1 MSAMVL
7 AFDIGNTFAK
17 WGFVQDGAVV
27 GGGRAVH
34 RGRGLAAALD
44 DLRLDRVPR
53 RIVAVNVAG
62 ADADSALAAWAERH
76 YRLPIGAVTASTPA
90 RRVRTLYREPARLGA
105 DRWAAV
111 VGAYHAYGAC
121 LVADLGT
128 ACTLDRVDRDGRH
141 HGGYIVPGID
151 LMRGALGADTHAVQ
165 VDDVEVEPG
174 AWGTDTERGVAGGLR
189 RLLASLIEG
198 AAAELA
204 PTGAQLVL
212 TGGDAERVAPWIGS
226 VHRVDHDLV
235 LRGAVL
241 LAEGNA

>member
-1 MSAMVL
+1 MSAMIL

-44 DLRLDRVPR
+44 GLRLDRVPR

-62 ADADSALAAWAERH
+62 ASAEAALAAWAERH
-76 YRLPIGAVTASTPA
+76 HRLPVVAVTAATPA
-90 RRVRTLYREPARLGA
+90 RHVRTAYRDPTRLGA

-111 VGAYHAYGAC
+111 VGAFHAYGTC

-128 ACTLDRVDRDGRH
+128 ACTLDRVDRDGSHR
-141 HGGYIVPGID
+141 GGYIVPGID
-151 LMRGALGADTHAVQ
+151 LMRAALGADTHAVQ
-165 VDDVEVEPG
+165 VDDAEVEPG
-174 AWGTDTERGVAGGLR
+174 AWGDDTERCVAAGLR
-189 RLLASLIEG
+189 RALASLIDA

-204 PTGAQLVL
+204 PTGARLVL
-212 TGGDAERVAPWIGS
+212 TGGDADRVAPWVGAA
-226 VHRVDHDLV
+226 HRIDHDLV
-235 LRGAVL
+235 LRGAAL
-241 LAEGNA
+241 LAEGDA